1 MKHWKKLTHKQ
12 TKTKALLNY
21 SLAKYDT
28 QEDVSAL
35 CMHQQYHT
43 ITLDSPVTSPVT
55 SSLCQRFFINVGQ
68 IFLNYQ
74 HREKSLTEVFWLW
87 RDVKA
92 VKTIPNR
99 SSWQTES
106 DSFNSFSPIQK
117 HQAPNSEQ
125 LIDNMF
131 LSFPPSW
138 KDQTPKSDTTSWKQ
152 NFLFICIL
160 RTSNVECKRI
170 IRYWISLYK
179 HLETKIFNKL
189 YKIQFNKSQWGWRRR
204 LYFTLHT
211 LCWLPVWAVWN
222 SFESIRAFE
231 WVITLW
237 AGGG

>member
-1 MKHWKKLTHKQ
+1 M
-12 TKTKALLNY
+12 Y
-21 SLAKYDT
+21 
-28 QEDVSAL
+28 VSAMSHYYNWFL
-35 CMHQQYHT
+35 GY
-43 ITLDSPVTSPVT
+43 LT
-55 SSLCQRFFINVGQ
+55 SSFCQRFFINVGQ

-170 IRYWISLYK
+170 IRYWILLYK
-179 HLETKIFNKL
+179 HLETKIYNKQ
-189 YKIQFNKSQWGWRRR
+189 YTIQLNMSQWGWIV
-204 LYFTLHT
+204 LYFAHFVLVAC
-211 LCWLPVWAVWN
+211 LSSVEQFW
-222 SFESIRAFE
+222 EY
-231 WVITLW
+231 
-237 AGGG
+237 

>member
-1 MKHWKKLTHKQ
+1 M
-12 TKTKALLNY
+12 Y
-21 SLAKYDT
+21 
-28 QEDVSAL
+28 VSAMSHYYNWFPGYL
-35 CMHQQYHT
+35 
-43 ITLDSPVTSPVT
+43 T
-55 SSLCQRFFINVGQ
+55 SSFCQRFFINVGQ

-179 HLETKIFNKL
+179 HLETKIFNKQ
-189 YKIQFNKSQWGWRRR
+189 YKIQLNKSQWGWRQR
-204 LYFTLHT
+204 LCFTLHT
-211 LCWLPVWAVWN
+211 LCWLSVWAVWN
-222 SFESIRAFE
+222 SFESISAFE

>member
-1 MKHWKKLTHKQ
+1 M
-12 TKTKALLNY
+12 Y
-21 SLAKYDT
+21 
-28 QEDVSAL
+28 VSAMSHYYNWFPGYL
-35 CMHQQYHT
+35 
-43 ITLDSPVTSPVT
+43 T
-55 SSLCQRFFINVGQ
+55 SSFCQRFFINVGQ

-131 LSFPPSW
+131 PSFPPSW

-170 IRYWISLYK
+170 IRYWISLKKQRYTTMK
-179 HLETKIFNKL
+179 SNKQVLMRKETKIVSYLLHFVL
-189 YKIQFNKSQWGWRRR
+189 VACLSSVEQFWE
-204 LYFTLHT
+204 Y
-211 LCWLPVWAVWN
+211 
-222 SFESIRAFE
+222 
-231 WVITLW
+231 
-237 AGGG
+237 

>member
-1 MKHWKKLTHKQ
+1 MKYWKKLTHKQ
-12 TKTKALLNY
+12 TETKALLNIPWQSMTHKKMFLHY
-21 SLAKYDT
+21 VCISNN
-28 QEDVSAL
+28 
-35 CMHQQYHT
+35 T

-55 SSLCQRFFINVGQ
+55 SSLCQRFFTDVGQ

-125 LIDNMF
+125 LIDNM
-131 LSFPPSW
+131 LPSFPPSW

-152 NFLFICIL
+152 NFLFIC
-160 RTSNVECKRI
+160 
-170 IRYWISLYK
+170 RY
-179 HLETKIFNKL
+179 LENI
-189 YKIQFNKSQWGWRRR
+189 KS
-204 LYFTLHT
+204 
-211 LCWLPVWAVWN
+211 WL
-222 SFESIRAFE
+222 
-231 WVITLW
+231 
-237 AGGG
+237 

>member
-1 MKHWKKLTHKQ
+1 MKHWKNLTRIQ

-28 QEDVSAL
+28 QEEVSAL
-35 CMHQQYHT
+35 CMCQRCRT
-43 ITLDSPVTSPVT
+43 TTLDSPFTSPDT
-55 SSLCQRFFINVGQ
+55 SSLCQILLTNVGQ

-152 NFLFICIL
+152 NFHFIWIL
-160 RTSNVECKRI
+160 RSLNVGCSVLCKLR
-170 IRYWISLYK
+170 
-179 HLETKIFNKL
+179 
-189 YKIQFNKSQWGWRRR
+189 
-204 LYFTLHT
+204 
-211 LCWLPVWAVWN
+211 
-222 SFESIRAFE
+222 ES
-231 WVITLW
+231 
-237 AGGG
+237 